1 MSSKRAAQRIER
13 IQSMEEAY
21 NLSRE
26 AVDQL
31 VEAIAAQVDAIDAI
45 TALSGYYG
53 SEQWY
58 QDRDAD
64 ERGALPDD
72 LARGVLGEDLPYEV
86 LMDARE
92 AALGAIEVATQM
104 LRAL

>member
-58 QDRDAD
+58 QDRD